1 MVHGWPT
8 LSGSVD
14 NIFFF
19 IMGISVTLLVGVTGV
34 MIYFVVRYS
43 RRRNVHPENIE
54 GNLTLEILW
63 TVIPTLLV
71 LAIFYVGWKG
81 FVYMRTVPSD
91 AMLVKVTAR
100 MWSWHFDYE
109 NGASSDVLKVPVGK
123 PVKLSIT
130 SVDVLHSLF
139 IPAFRVKED
148 AVPGRETYLWFLPD
162 REGTYD
168 LFCTEYCGM
177 GHSSMIT
184 KVEVMPLK
192 EFEAWY
198 RGEAKVAAAPG
209 TATAE
214 RKRTAPRPDGA
225 ALVQSKGCLGCHS
238 TDGTPKVG
246 PTFKGLFGK
255 KETVIHGGKE
265 VEAVADEAFIHHK
278 LLEPE
283 EARIK
288 GFPPIM
294 PSQKGLLTDAEI
306 ASIIEYLKTLK

>member
-43 RRRNVHPENIE
+43 RRRNVHAENIE

-109 NGASSDVLKVPVGK
+109 NGASGEVLKVPVGK

-184 KVEVMPLK
+184 KVEVMPEK
-192 EFEAWY
+192 EFETWY

-209 TATAE
+209 TAPAE
-214 RKRTAPRPDGA
+214 RKEAPRPDGA
-225 ALVQSKGCLGCHS
+225 ALVQSKGCIACHS
-238 TDGTPKVG
+238 TDGSPKIG

-255 KETVIHGGKE
+255 KETVIRGGKE

-306 ASIIEYLKTLK
+306 AAIIEYLKTLK